1 MYKIQDYIL
10 QSKLSLDL
18 ILNQE
23 KNIEKLSQLILSA
36 LSKKKK
42 YLFVAMADHQLKL
55 HILQAS

>member
-1 MYKIQDYIL
+1 MYKIQDYIK

-18 ILNQE
+18 IFNQE

-42 YLFVAMADHQLKL
+42 NIYLW
-55 HILQAS
+55 